1 LMVSVVGLFAI
12 QYMTWTVPGRV
23 TVDGVHGR
31 YFLALALVGT
41 GLLPAFGNKRLRQLH
56 DFLMA
61 AVVAFP
67 VVTLAYVMNAVVLR
81 YYLD

>member
-1 LMVSVVGLFAI
+1 MRCHSILIGARGER
-12 QYMTWTVPGRV
+12 PGRV

-31 YFLALALVGT
+31 YFLPLALLGT
-41 GLLPAFGNKRLRQLH
+41 GLLPALGNKRWRQLH

-67 VVTLAYVMNAVVLR
+67 VVTLAYVMQ
-81 YYLD
+81 

>member
-1 LMVSVVGLFAI
+1 MVSVVGLFAI

-31 YFLALALVGT
+31 YFLPLALVGT
-41 GLLPAFGNKRLRQLH
+41 GLLPAFGDTRLRQLQN
-56 DFLMA
+56 FLMA

-67 VVTLAYVMNAVVLR
+67 VVTLAYIMNAVVLR